1 MEQALLVEAVLEA
14 EAVWEEG
21 VVGEGWGV
29 PELVLALAGSV
40 YVPPVELLSLIRQG
54 YPAIKW
60 NAQTV
65 VPQW

>member
-1 MEQALLVEAVLEA
+1 MEQALLVEAVLER

-21 VVGEGWGV
+21 VVVEGWGV
-29 PELVLALAGSV
+29 PELVLAQQGSV
-40 YVPPVELLSLIRQG
+40 YAPRVELPLLIRQG

-60 NAQTV
+60 NAQTA